1 MIDKPQTNYIFC
13 QQNDDWQQD
22 LNQDQ
27 NTATKSTEPE
37 LKLPALYKVIILNDD
52 YTPMDFVVEILE
64 QFFYM
69 TNEKATRIML
79 QVHTEGRGVC
89 GVYTKD
95 VAETKCSQVNAYARQ
110 NDHPLLCEI
119 ESQDL

>member
-1 MIDKPQTNYIFC
+1 MTIPL
-13 QQNDDWQQD
+13 W
-22 LNQDQ
+22 
-27 NTATKSTEPE
+27 
-37 LKLPALYKVIILNDD
+37 
-52 YTPMDFVVEILE
+52 ILE